1 MTVEQQLCSHALTAP
16 NRTALIAGDLRVSYG
31 DLWRRCTAAAIAIRD
46 KLNLAPGDRVIL
58 AGAGTPEFV
67 YAYFGVHLAGGV
79 AVPIDPDTNQARLE
93 YIIKSTEP
101 KAILGNL
108 RGNPSC
114 AVPFKDILADNAE
127 GEHFEAK
134 LPTPE
139 ETADILF
146 TTGTTGAPKGVTL
159 SYLNEEAA
167 ARQINEFIGNDA
179 DDVELLA
186 LPLSHSFGLGR
197 LRCVL
202 SAGGALVLLGS
213 FANIKRFFREM
224 EVHGVT
230 GFGMVPAAWIYI
242 KKFSGR
248 RIAEFA
254 GQLKYIEIGSSFM
267 PVEEKKLL
275 MELLPD
281 TRLCMHYGLTE
292 ASRSAFMEF
301 HSAGKTLDSA
311 GKASPGVDI
320 RLFDND
326 GNEVK
331 DGTEGEVCVKGAHVC
346 SGYWRESPERFAAD
360 FFNGYFRTGDCA
372 TIDGDGYI
380 RLKSRIKEMINV
392 GGKKVSPMEV
402 ENIINSIP
410 GVHDCACV
418 GIPDPDGVMGELVK
432 AFIVADDSVTDR
444 LIMDSLRGALETY
457 KLPAEIE
464 RISEIPRTSS
474 GKIQRLKL
482 KSLSNNSNE

>member
-1 MTVEQQLCSHALTAP
+1 MTVEQQLRFHALTAP
-16 NRTALIAGDLRVSYG
+16 DRTALIAGEIRVSYG
-31 DLWRRCTAAAIAIRD
+31 DLWRRCMAAATALRD
-46 KLNLAPGDRVIL
+46 RLHLSAGDRIL
-58 AGAGTPEFV
+58 LSGTGSPEFV
-67 YAYFGVHLAGGV
+67 YTYFGVHLAGCI
-79 AVPIDPDTNQARLE
+79 AVPVDPDTNRARLE
-93 YIIKSTEP
+93 YIVESTEP
-101 KAILGNL
+101 KAIFGNL
-108 RGNPSC
+108 KCHHTG
-114 AVPFKDILADNAE
+114 ALPFSDILAYDGNDQLS
-127 GEHFEAK
+127 EADF
-134 LPTPE
+134 PAPSD
-139 ETADILF
+139 TADILF

-167 ARQINEFIGNDA
+167 ARHINEFIGNGA
-179 DDVELLA
+179 DDIELLA

-202 SAGGALVLLGS
+202 AAGGTLALLGS

-224 EVHGVT
+224 AAHGVT
-230 GFGMVPAAWIYI
+230 GFGMVPAAWAYI

-267 PVEEKKLL
+267 SVEDKKLL

-301 HSAGKTLDSA
+301 HSAGKALDSA
-311 GKASPGVDI
+311 GKASPGVQI
-320 RLFDND
+320 RLFDSN
-326 GNEVK
+326 GNELSH
-331 DGTEGEVCVKGAHVC
+331 GAEGELCVKGAHVC

-372 TIDGDGYI
+372 TIDSNGNI

-402 ENIINSIP
+402 EDIINSIP
-410 GVHDCACV
+410 GVNDCACV

-432 AFIVADDSVTDR
+432 AFVVADDSVTDSA
-444 LIMDSLRGALETY
+444 IIESLRAVLETY
-457 KLPAEIE
+457 KLPAKIE
-464 RISEIPRTSS
+464 RITEIPRTAS

-482 KSLSNNSNE
+482 KSLFNLDNE